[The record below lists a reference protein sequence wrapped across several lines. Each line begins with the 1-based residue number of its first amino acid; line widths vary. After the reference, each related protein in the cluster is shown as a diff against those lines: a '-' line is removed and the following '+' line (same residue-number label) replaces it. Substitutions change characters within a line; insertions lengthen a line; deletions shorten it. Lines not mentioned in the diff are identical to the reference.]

1 MAFAD
6 RFNHLL
12 SIGSHALGEQ
22 VGYKKPSELLIY
34 IQGTVSYPEKTE
46 ETQQNTK
53 QTAKIVISK
62 ADVPSPQY
70 QDEVIIRDV
79 AWKVEFI
86 KDLSAQYW
94 EIELRSKAKQK
105 F

>member
-1 MAFAD
+1 MDFAD
-6 RFNHLL
+6 HFSYLL
-12 SIGSHALGEQ
+12 EVGSSFLGES
-22 VGYKKPSELLIY
+22 VGYKKPSENLIT
-34 IQGTVSYPEKTE
+34 IQGTVTYPDQTAENLH
-46 ETQQNTK
+46 NTK

-62 ADVPSPQY
+62 IDVPSPQY

-94 EIELRSKAKQK
+94 EMELRSKVKQK